1 MRRRSLLAR
10 VARTAGVAAAA
21 TGTTATAGCLA
32 TGSDGYEP
40 PPRVE
45 NPPQGVYRP
54 IAAPRPR
61 TVGVADA
68 GPFRLALAYGPPVRF
83 WEVVGEQ
90 TYRRGVEPA
99 DDVHLVALAWDPE
112 SGVVLPEVGLTV
124 EVTRDGELVAQEAVY
139 AMVSQGMGFHYGDN
153 FALDGDGA
161 YAATV
166 AVGGVQ
172 GRRTGAFAGRFGEP
186 ASHTFAF
193 EYARTDRDALDVVR
207 ADDPGTRGTV
217 PTNPPG
223 SMPAAAVP
231 SDPPGTRLGR
241 ASTADVTFDVRV
253 LAARAASER
262 VDADA
267 PVDAAYLAVLAHT
280 PYNALVLPGMGLRAT
295 VEHEDGATTERLLD
309 RTLDPELGYHY
320 GAGVAGLAA
329 ATAVRI
335 ETLTPPQVARHEG
348 YETAFLDLETVRVT
362 AD

>member
-10 VARTAGVAAAA
+10 VARTAGVAVAA
-21 TGTTATAGCLA
+21 TGTAASAGCLA
-32 TGSDGYEP
+32 TGSDDYVP

-45 NPPQGVYRP
+45 DPPQGVYRP
-54 IAAPRPR
+54 VAAPRLR

-90 TYRRGVEPA
+90 TYRRAVESE

-112 SGVVLPEVGLTV
+112 TGVVLPEVGLTV
-124 EVTRDGELVAQEAVY
+124 EVTRDDALVAQEAVY

-166 AVGGVQ
+166 AVGGLQ

-193 EYARTDRDALDVVR
+193 EYARSDRDALEVVR
-207 ADDPGTRGTV
+207 ADDPGTRGAL
-217 PTNPPG
+217 PTTPPG

-231 SDPPGTRLGR
+231 ADPPGSRLGR
-241 ASTADVTFDVRV
+241 ATTADVAFDVRA
-253 LAARAASER
+253 LTGRAATER

-267 PVDAAYLAVLAHT
+267 PADAAYLAVLAHT
-280 PYNALVLPGMGLRAT
+280 PYNDLVLPAMGLRAT
-295 VEHEDGATTERLLD
+295 VEREDGATTERILD

-320 GAGVAGLAA
+320 GASVDGLVD
-329 ATAVRI
+329 ATAVGI
-335 ETLTPPQVARHEG
+335 EPLTPPQVARHEG
-348 YETAFLDLETVRVT
+348 YETAFLDVEPVRVT
-362 AD
+362 VD